1 MVKLIFVF
9 VFGEIRKIGP
19 KIFFVEEDILFL
31 VPSGNNVIQGNGIV
45 NVRFA
50 CHEFFYYKFD
60 FQSKPYYQCTK
71 QKAGVG
77 IS

>member
-9 VFGEIRKIGP
+9 VFGEIRKIGL

-31 VPSGNNVIQGNGIV
+31 VTSGNNVIQGARIMNTG
-45 NVRFA
+45 FA

-60 FQSKPYYQCTK
+60 FQSKPYYQ
-71 QKAGVG
+71 
-77 IS
+77 